1 MRTAHL
7 YQAGLTLVTC
17 LIPAALLAQVNLQ
30 PGEAGDAFITEY
42 ATQPLSQYYP
52 VILTVVYSVCAF
64 TGLMS
69 GFKIYARWQL
79 GDPGVTREIS
89 LWVGSFILLLV
100 LTVLLNGFFN
110 QQDFGH
116 TGGFKDDLSP
126 P

>member
-1 MRTAHL
+1 MRPTRF
-7 YQAGLTLVTC
+7 YQAGLLLVAC
-17 LIPAALLAQVNLQ
+17 LIPAVLLAQVNLQ
-30 PGEAGDAFITEY
+30 PGEAGDAYITSY
-42 ATQPLSQYYP
+42 ATQPLSQYYS
-52 VILTVVYSVCAF
+52 VILTAVYTICAF

-69 GFKIYARWQL
+69 GFKIYVRWQM
-79 GDPGVTREIS
+79 GDDGVTREIA

-116 TGGFKDDLSP
+116 TGGFNNELTP